1 MNKEKM
7 GHGQASGKI
16 ILMGEHSVVYGE
28 PAIAFPFQETY
39 ISTKVEPDTA
49 MVLDCDYFCG
59 DLSEAPPQLKS
70 LKEVIKQTL
79 SALQQENKTFKL
91 TISSTIPAERGMGS
105 SAAAA
110 VSIVRALFDYFDT
123 PCTQEVLL
131 PLVNRAEKIAHGNP
145 SGIDAAATSGNESLF
160 FIKGQ
165 PLESFPLNVSNAFLI
180 VADTGIKG
188 QTRAAVRDVA
198 HLFEQNK
205 RSISQHIKELGHLTK
220 LAKQA
225 ILTDDA
231 YSLGKIMNQ
240 AHVQLKV
247 LTVSNDQLDQLVIT
261 ARENGALGAKLTG
274 GGRGGC
280 MIALADSKEHA
291 VKIAAALE
299 SAGAKATWIQSL
311 GVKN

>member
-1 MNKEKM
+1 MNKEKT

-39 ISTKVEPDTA
+39 ISTKVESDTT
-49 MVLDCDYFCG
+49 MILDCHYFSG
-59 DLSEAPPQLKS
+59 QLSEVPPQLKS
-70 LKEVIKQTL
+70 VKEVINQTL
-79 SALQQENKTFKL
+79 SVLHQENTTFKI
-91 TISSTIPAERGMGS
+91 TITSTIPAERGMGS

-110 VSIVRALFDYFDT
+110 VSIVRALFDYFDV
-123 PCTQEVLL
+123 PCTQETLL

-165 PLESFPLNVSNAFLI
+165 PLETFPMNVSNAYLI

-188 QTRAAVRDVA
+188 QTREAVSDVA
-198 HLFEQNK
+198 HLFEENK
-205 RSISQHIKELGHLTK
+205 QSVSQHITELGHLTK

-240 AHVQLKV
+240 AHVQLKA
-247 LTVSNDQLDQLVIT
+247 LTVSNDQLDHLVIT
-261 ARENGALGAKLTG
+261 AQENGALGAKLTG

-280 MIALADSKEHA
+280 MIALADSKEQA
-291 VKIAAALE
+291 VKIAKAIEL
-299 SAGAKATWIQSL
+299 AGAKATWIQSL